1 MCVLELC
8 KCNICPQENATC
20 IVESMCFVQYT
31 YLATNVAS
39 LSFLLLASFVVNAHG
54 FSVLVLV
61 CRPPPHTRTH
71 THARTHAH
79 SHTHTYTHT
88 HTLQRRKRSGYVK
101 LFNQR
106 VTTLQLDTNILNPR
120 KVGACLCTSVCQH
133 SITLLESFAVC
144 CVLYL
149 TRMLV
154 CAVASHC
161 LMKWHVKNL
170 AVCQCAINRL

>member
-31 YLATNVAS
+31 YLAANVAS

-61 CRPPPHTRTH
+61 CRPPPPPTH
-71 THARTHAH
+71 THAHTH

-88 HTLQRRKRSGYVK
+88 HTAEEEEKRMCEALQPEGYY
-101 LFNQR
+101 
-106 VTTLQLDTNILNPR
+106 TA
-120 KVGACLCTSVCQH
+120 VGYEYTESKEGGSV
-133 SITLLESFAVC
+133 FV
-144 CVLYL
+144 Y
-149 TRMLV
+149 
-154 CAVASHC
+154 
-161 LMKWHVKNL
+161 
-170 AVCQCAINRL
+170 